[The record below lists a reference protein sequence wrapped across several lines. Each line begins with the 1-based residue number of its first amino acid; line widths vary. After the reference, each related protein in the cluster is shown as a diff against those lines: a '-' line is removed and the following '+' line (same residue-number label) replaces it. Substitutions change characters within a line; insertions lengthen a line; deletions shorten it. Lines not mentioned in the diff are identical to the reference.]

1 MTRPDRHL
9 RPWPWLLGAAIVCGP
24 MLAGCGD
31 GGVQSTGPGSTPP
44 KESPVL
50 TTGKDS
56 MQEFIKNRKA
66 QNASPRR

>member
-1 MTRPDRHL
+1 MRPNRIRL
-9 RPWPWLLGAAIVCGP
+9 GRTLALAAAFLGAP
-24 MLAGCGD
+24 MLSGCGSD
-31 GGVQSTGPGSTPP
+31 QTTGPVENIP

-66 QNASPRR
+66 QSRPAAKK